1 MKEGRRDRRKARTD
15 CRAGRHR
22 YGSGQ
27 QVGGGIVRR
36 VCAACGAVSIDLT
49 AADETLP
56 AEAASKG

>member
-1 MKEGRRDRRKARTD
+1 M
-15 CRAGRHR
+15 
-22 YGSGQ
+22 
-27 QVGGGIVRR
+27 RR